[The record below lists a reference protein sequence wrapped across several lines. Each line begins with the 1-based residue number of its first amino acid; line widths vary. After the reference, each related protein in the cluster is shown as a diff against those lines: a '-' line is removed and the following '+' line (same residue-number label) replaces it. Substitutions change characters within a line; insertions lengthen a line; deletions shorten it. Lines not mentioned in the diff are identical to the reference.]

1 MCLSVPAKIVEINGE
16 MARVAVGETIVN
28 ASLQMLDDVKI
39 GDYVLLHTGFAL
51 QKISPADAAET
62 LALFEELE
70 ELNKEMDQEEQ
81 SKKYEIHNRIPE

>member
-1 MCLSVPAKIVEINGE
+1 MCLSIPAKVIEINGE

-28 ASLQMLDDVKI
+28 ASLQMLDDVEI

-51 QKISPADAAET
+51 QKISAVDAAET

-70 ELNKEMDQEEQ
+70 EINKKMDQEEQ
-81 SKKYEIHNRIPE
+81 SKNIASQSS

>member
-28 ASLQMLDDVKI
+28 ASLQMLDDVEI

-51 QKISPADAAET
+51 QKISAADAAET

-70 ELNKEMDQEEQ
+70 EINKEMDREEQ
-81 SKKYEIHNRIPE
+81 SKKI

>member
-16 MARVAVGETIVN
+16 IARVAVGETIVN
-28 ASLQMLDDVKI
+28 ASLQMLDDVEI

-51 QKISPADAAET
+51 QKISAADAAET

-70 ELNKEMDQEEQ
+70 EINKEMDREEQ
-81 SKKYEIHNRIPE
+81 SRKI

>member
-51 QKISPADAAET
+51 QKISAADAAET

-70 ELNKEMDQEEQ
+70 ELNKEMDREEQ
-81 SKKYEIHNRIPE
+81 SKKI

>member
-1 MCLSVPAKIVEINGE
+1 MCLSVPAKIIEINGE

-28 ASLQMLDDVKI
+28 ASLQMLDDVEI

-51 QKISPADAAET
+51 QKISDADAAET

-70 ELNKEMDQEEQ
+70 EINKEMDREEQ
-81 SKKYEIHNRIPE
+81 SRKV